1 MIKVIDIWWILNAT
15 VQTGLALFKV
25 MHILAFAASTKPYRL
40 PSAFLVSLVPES
52 LKVCSSFLLVHQTI
66 ISNFAGEV
74 KYNRHMTL
82 LYILYSPVYKA
93 VKIGISDVS
102 GRRFA
107 SHRTKGWILIKYW
120 WFSERDQARAV
131 ESLVVN
137 TLTKKYGSFLDKAD
151 MPQGGYTETFD
162 ASKITRKGLI
172 RMVNRAIKECS

>member
-1 MIKVIDIWWILNAT
+1 
-15 VQTGLALFKV
+15 
-25 MHILAFAASTKPYRL
+25 
-40 PSAFLVSLVPES
+40 
-52 LKVCSSFLLVHQTI
+52 
-66 ISNFAGEV
+66 
-74 KYNRHMTL
+74 MTL

-131 ESLVVN
+131 ETLVVN
-137 TLTKKYGSFLDKAD
+137 TLTKKYGHFLDKAD

-162 ASKITRKGLI
+162 ASKISRKALI
-172 RMVNRAIKECS
+172 RMVNRAIKESQSDT